1 MVIDMTQMLFGVRS
15 AKLPVT
21 TGLNGVLF
29 NVNFFYNRQ
38 LCCAN
43 IESSGEQVLMCM
55 NVRPQCVLRTP

>member
-21 TGLNGVLF
+21 TGLNGALF

-43 IESSGEQVLMCM
+43 IESSAERV
-55 NVRPQCVLRTP
+55 